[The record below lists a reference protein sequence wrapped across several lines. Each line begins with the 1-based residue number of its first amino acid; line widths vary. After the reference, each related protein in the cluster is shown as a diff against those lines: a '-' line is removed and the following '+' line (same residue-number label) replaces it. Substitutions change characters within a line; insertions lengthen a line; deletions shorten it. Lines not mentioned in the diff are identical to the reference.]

1 MTLDM
6 DKQKLVK
13 GFCFQITEFKEIL
26 LNFLKNHF
34 TEKDS
39 QYIIEIDNLQL
50 KLILLKKYLSF
61 EDINEIEKNIVLEES
76 VGDIYLGFSLK
87 KSYQVNN
94 SFQDT
99 PDNLNI
105 TLNKIKD
112 ELNLSKEIEFYLI

>member
-1 MTLDM
+1 MTVDM

-34 TEKDS
+34 LEKDS
-39 QYIIEIDNLQL
+39 QYIIEIDDLQL

-61 EDINEIEKNIVLEES
+61 EDINEIEKNIVLEEFG
-76 VGDIYLGFSLK
+76 GDIYLGFLLK
-87 KSYQVNN
+87 KSFRENN

-99 PDNLNI
+99 PEDLNN
-105 TLNKIKD
+105 TLNLIKD
-112 ELNLSKEIEFYLI
+112 KLNLSKEIEFYLI